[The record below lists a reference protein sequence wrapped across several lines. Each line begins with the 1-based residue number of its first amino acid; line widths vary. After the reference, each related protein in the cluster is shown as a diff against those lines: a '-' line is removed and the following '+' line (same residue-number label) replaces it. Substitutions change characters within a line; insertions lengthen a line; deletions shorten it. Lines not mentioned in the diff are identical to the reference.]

1 MGTVIFIVVRWS
13 HHFAS
18 IYTNQFLPNT
28 TSYATTAFPF
38 LHLLPIDSSTTDS
51 FNDLVIN
58 YQQQILAPTVMS
70 LFSEQVSFQSCR
82 DFQTI
87 WRWSFQV
94 VFLLSELENVE
105 FFGQNL
111 PSNFTS
117 TTWTTT
123 LGSITFDSTSQ
134 RSFIYSFVG
143 RQCNG
148 TWSILKIFN
157 STWINV
163 DGSSTACINYPSGD
177 VTATDDSGKSR
188 KNVKQRDQEKESVC
202 VNLGWRILRIVLF
215 SLLGVLVACVAALIA
230 FMVVR

>member
-1 MGTVIFIVVRWS
+1 M
-13 HHFAS
+13 
-18 IYTNQFLPNT
+18 
-28 TSYATTAFPF
+28 
-38 LHLLPIDSSTTDS
+38 
-51 FNDLVIN
+51 
-58 YQQQILAPTVMS
+58 
-70 LFSEQVSFQSCR
+70 
-82 DFQTI
+82 
-87 WRWSFQV
+87 
-94 VFLLSELENVE
+94 E